1 MKRYSKNIIQGKK
14 SIKEALEALNL
25 LEAGDSMTLF
35 VVDDN
40 QALVGTLTDGDVRR
54 GLLAGKNISDKLEEI
69 MRKNFRFLQRN
80 KFDLLDIDRL
90 RKEELTLIPLLDE
103 NKKIIRIVDLKE
115 KRSVLPLDVLIMAGG
130 EGRRLR
136 PLTLDLP
143 KPLLTV
149 GTKPIVEH
157 NIDRLNSYGIDN
169 VWLYINY
176 LAPKIKN
183 YFKDGSDKG
192 INIHYINEE
201 EFLGTLGSITL
212 VDNFIHDHIIVMN
225 SDLLTNIDFEDFY
238 RVFIDSNADMAVAS
252 VPYSINIPY
261 AVIETVGQKVT
272 SLKEKPT
279 YTYYSNAGIYL
290 IKKELIKLMPQ
301 GKFFNATDLMEMLIE
316 KGMNLVYYPVLGYW
330 LDIGQPEDY
339 KKAQED
345 IKHIKL

>member
-1 MKRYSKNIIQGKK
+1 MKRYSKNIILGKK
-14 SIKEALEALNL
+14 TIKEALEALNI
-25 LEAGDSMTLF
+25 LEAGDNMTLF
-35 VVDDN
+35 VVDEN
-40 QALVGTLTDGDVRR
+40 QVLIGTLTDGDVRR

-80 KFDLLDIDRL
+80 KFDLFDIDKL
-90 RKEELTLIPLLDE
+90 RKEELTLIPLIDE

-115 KRSVLPLDVLIMAGG
+115 KKSVLPLDVLIMAGG

-143 KPLLTV
+143 KPMLTV

-157 NIDRLNSYGIDN
+157 NIDRLCSYGIDN
-169 VWLYINY
+169 IWLSINY
-176 LAPKIKN
+176 LAPKIMS

-192 INIHYINEE
+192 INIQYINEE
-201 EFLGTLGSITL
+201 VFLGTIGSITL

-225 SDLLTNIDFEDFY
+225 SDLLTNIDFEDFF
-238 RVFIDSNADMAVAS
+238 RMFIESNADMAVAS

-290 IKKELIKLMPQ
+290 IKKELISLMPY
-301 GKFFNATDLMEMLIE
+301 GKFFNATDLMELLIE

-345 IKHIKL
+345 IKHIRL